1 MPSPDVPDWVPEG
14 GGEGFATR
22 LIREIPTGSPD
33 GTVRRARRGV
43 SDPRAL
49 AELILA
55 GDRGAL
61 ARGITLVESTA
72 PPHRAAADTLL
83 GFLAPHVGAA
93 RRVGITG
100 VPGAGKSTFINRLGV
115 DLLTGGARLAVL
127 SIDPSS
133 PVSGG
138 SILGDKTRM
147 EALARDPRAF
157 IRPSPSGCALGG
169 VARRTRETISLCEAA
184 GFDTILV
191 ETVGVGQSEVLV
203 RSMVDVFVVLAIAGA
218 GDELQGMKK
227 GILELADLLVVN
239 KADGENRIRAEAARV
254 EFARALHYLEVPP
267 GEWTPR
273 VLACSAVTGEGMA
286 ETWAAVGAYFDWARS
301 SGSLQRRRREQ
312 QIAWL
317 DALVLEG
324 LRERFNALPRVAA
337 ERERL
342 EAAVAA
348 GSLPPPIAAERLL
361 GAARFREA
369 ED

>member
-1 MPSPDVPDWVPEG
+1 MLAD
-14 GGEGFATR
+14 
-22 LIREIPTGSPD
+22 LIRT
-33 GTVRRARRGV
+33 
-43 SDPRAL
+43 
-49 AELILA
+49 

-61 ARGITLVESTA
+61 ARGITLVESVA
-72 PPHRAAADTLL
+72 PAHRAAADELL
-83 GFLAPHVGAA
+83 GRLAPHAGGA
-93 RRVGITG
+93 RRIGITG

-115 DLLTGGARLAVL
+115 DLLNGGARLAVL
-127 SIDPSS
+127 SVDPSS

-147 EALARDPRAF
+147 EALARDTRAF

-169 VARRTRETISLCEAA
+169 VARRTRESLVLCEAA
-184 GFDTILV
+184 GFDTVLV
-191 ETVGVGQSEVLV
+191 ETVGVGQSEVMV
-203 RSMVDVFVVLAIAGA
+203 RSMVDAFLVLAIAGA

-239 KADGENRIRAEAARV
+239 KADGENRVRAEAARA
-254 EFARALHYLEVPP
+254 EFARALHYVEVPA

-286 ETWAAVGAYFDWARS
+286 ETWGAVEAYFAWARA
-301 SGSLQRRRREQ
+301 SGSLERRRRAQ

-317 DALVLEG
+317 DALVVEG

-337 ERERL
+337 ERAEL

-348 GSLPPPIAAERLL
+348 GLLPPTLAAERLL
-361 GAARFREA
+361 RAAQFNA
-369 ED
+369 PPG